1 MLCEGQSSSS
11 TDAVEL
17 RGTSDDG
24 SLAGEVLFRAHGE
37 CFSFCEVIEIVE
49 CYRGN
54 QVAGLNGDDDK
65 VSCPGD

>member
-17 RGTSDDG
+17 GGTSNDG

-37 CFSFCEVIEIVE
+37 CFSFCEVIEVVE

-54 QVAGLNGDDDK
+54 QVVGLNCDGEK
-65 VSCPGD
+65 VSCPGN